1 MKYILTSLAIIGT
14 ITLTPSYTA
23 ELTCTQIIKDTENI
37 KKVLAIEAYEATGNS
52 LRYMKRIEDI
62 QATIKKGKTYRQ
74 LLQEWQEQNKD
85 CYINLESNEI
95 KYLSLLSLRDFLL
108 LIKTLEVFDRQDYE
122 NKDDYEYLKVN
133 IYKSKAIEAYMKNQK
148 EYKKAMQERINNT
161 KDFYKDKGYK
171 TSIISDYRAI
181 IEYSG
186 IYGSPIYTKYRKRN
200 NTDKAVINA
209 FYKSYNDI
217 ITNAL
222 LIQQRID
229 KEEKAKKDKEEIEEA
244 KKRAEEELKAR
255 IIDKNKVRI
264 VCKYDDSS
272 LWFQNAT
279 IYKCKECK
287 GGYEAK
293 IQQGEGKE
301 LYPAGRKKLYGI
313 DKRYI
318 DILENKIE
326 KAIAEEYNKVIKE
339 ILENEECKII
349 ERK

>member
-37 KKVLAIEAYEATGNS
+37 KKVLAIEAYEAKGNS

-122 NKDDYEYLKVN
+122 NKDDYEYLKVVN

-186 IYGSPIYTKYRKRN
+186 IYGSPIYTKYRERN
-200 NTDKAVINA
+200 NTDNI
-209 FYKSYNDI
+209 
-217 ITNAL
+217 
-222 LIQQRID
+222 
-229 KEEKAKKDKEEIEEA
+229 
-244 KKRAEEELKAR
+244 
-255 IIDKNKVRI
+255 
-264 VCKYDDSS
+264 
-272 LWFQNAT
+272 
-279 IYKCKECK
+279 
-287 GGYEAK
+287 
-293 IQQGEGKE
+293 
-301 LYPAGRKKLYGI
+301 P
-313 DKRYI
+313 
-318 DILENKIE
+318 
-326 KAIAEEYNKVIKE
+326 
-339 ILENEECKII
+339 
-349 ERK
+349 ERRSV